1 MNSGGTTALVSS
13 ASALLAAVDG
23 LLDAS
28 LTPHSD
34 EEFIEVMRVV
44 ETAIRALEAVKHR
57 FTVET
62 GTRCLAARAGV
73 STPVKFLEQTLRLSH
88 AEATGRWN
96 TAKLVSPRVFPT
108 GELDPILPLVAEA
121 QRAGAISA
129 DHTRHIVAAL
139 HKLPDTLPDERKET
153 AERILTDYA
162 RAGLP
167 DALPRLGNEILIRV
181 HPDGELAAERDR
193 QRLRGLSIGHQR
205 VNGMSPVSGEITPA
219 LRAVLD
225 PMLAKWARPG
235 VCNPEDT
242 DSPRST
248 ADAADRGVLAAAAK
262 RDGRTAAQRNH
273 DALLGFLRF
282 GVDPAMLGNHRG
294 LPVAAVL
301 SMSVADVER
310 GAGIATTATGGTLSV
325 SEALKLAATASDSS
339 TFVAVLDKAGAPIH
353 LARVRRSSAGSRGKA
368 ARASG
373 ATPDSAGV
381 GNAGVGGAGVG
392 GAGKAGVG
400 SVACGGAVLGASRGR
415 ASCTIGA
422 MPGSAGNGST
432 ANGSVASG
440 GTLGGSTLSGCAGSG
455 GGALTGTAI
464 SSSAASGTAC
474 GATPVTT
481 RGAASAATG
490 AVSASPAPGFTVTDL
505 PLHLGENERLATG
518 AQRLALIAAE
528 KGCTRPGCTAPASLS
543 AVHHITEWVKGG
555 PTDIENLTLA
565 CDACHGL
572 VHDGP
577 GGWKTVVMGPDT
589 DYPGHT
595 GWIAPP
601 HIDPTGTPQV
611 NHRHH
616 PGELT
621 AATLARIHARDE
633 RERARLEEWL
643 NTRNTSHT
651 RR

>member
-282 GVDPAMLGNHRG
+282 GVDPAMLGSHRG

-325 SEALKLAATASDSS
+325 SEALRLAATATDSS

-353 LARVRRSSAGSRGKA
+353 LARVRRTSTASRGKA
-368 ARASG
+368 ARTTGAASG
-373 ATPDSAGV
+373 A
-381 GNAGVGGAGVG
+381 
-392 GAGKAGVG
+392 
-400 SVACGGAVLGASRGR
+400 ACS
-415 ASCTIGA
+415 
-422 MPGSAGNGST
+422 
-432 ANGSVASG
+432 
-440 GTLGGSTLSGCAGSG
+440 
-455 GGALTGTAI
+455 
-464 SSSAASGTAC
+464 
-474 GATPVTT
+474 ATPVTT
-481 RGAASAATG
+481 RGATPAAVG
-490 AVSASPAPGFTVTDL
+490 AVSASPASGFSVSDL

-528 KGCTRPGCTAPASLS
+528 KGCTRPGCSAPASLS

-589 DYPGHT
+589 DYPGRT

-601 HIDPTGTPQV
+601 HIDPSGTPQV